1 MGNSRVKVVE
11 FRPYDVISSLLKQK
25 VEIILLK
32 VLVNLHFL
40 FVPVSN
46 IYLPDRRP
54 YYIIGT
60 ALSHFSKLSCA
71 EQRNGRPNSVI
82 LCVCVCVCVWVGGW
96 VGGAIFSVQFFSW
109 SNFGKKFFF
118 LLFSYIFFIPF
129 RRAVLFSPC
138 SIHPPPALTFSKCYD
153 PLSFTFFQK

>member
-82 LCVCVCVCVWVGGW
+82 LCVCVCVCVCGWVGGW
-96 VGGAIFSVQFFSW
+96 GGGNIFCAV
-109 SNFGKKFFF
+109 FF
-118 LLFSYIFFIPF
+118 LVKLRQKILFSAFLIHFLHTISASSLVFT
-129 RRAVLFSPC
+129 LFD
-138 SIHPPPALTFSKCYD
+138 PPAPGPNILKV
-153 PLSFTFFQK
+153 L

>member
-96 VGGAIFSVQFFSW
+96 VGGGDNIFCAV
-109 SNFGKKFFF
+109 FF
-118 LLFSYIFFIPF
+118 LVKLRQKISFFCFS
-129 RRAVLFSPC
+129 
-138 SIHPPPALTFSKCYD
+138 HTFSAYHFGEQSCFHLVRSTR
-153 PLSFTFFQK
+153 PRP